1 MDGWDG
7 MRKPK
12 GALLIEWYDELGHK
26 AGSCERDSYTIGRK
40 IADLWESKQPGNSV
54 VISRILYNTKSN
66 NHKWEYKNDERN

>member
-1 MDGWDG
+1 

-26 AGSCERDSYTIGRK
+26 VGSCERQSYTMGEK
-40 IADLWESKQPGNSV
+40 IAALWESKQPGNSV

-66 NHKWEYKNDERN
+66 SDKWQYIPSKHKKKVKKK